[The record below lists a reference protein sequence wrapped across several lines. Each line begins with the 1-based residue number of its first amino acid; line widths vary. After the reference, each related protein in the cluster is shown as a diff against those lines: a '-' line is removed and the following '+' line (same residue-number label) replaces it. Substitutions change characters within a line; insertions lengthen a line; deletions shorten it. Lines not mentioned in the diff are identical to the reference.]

1 MTSPSK
7 RIRSQAFAA
16 PKSGRT
22 KAIIEQNRRSGP
34 LLSLPGELR
43 NHIWGYVLGFQ
54 LVHVM
59 EERIHP
65 NQTSPDL
72 RLYHTVCESPI
83 TEKQAYDLSR
93 NEPYETL
100 VTGPMSRMVTKCD
113 LRHCHNRHAVCYDA
127 LRHGPTKRLHIDLLS
142 VCRQTYMEAIRLF
155 WGTNTWSIDDFQSFR
170 IFFARRNT
178 LQRSLMK
185 KVHLGSD
192 IVIAFPPRSLVLK
205 FGMLEELHIDVTINC
220 REELWCRPYFRSKRI
235 FVICSG
241 TGENTADNQ
250 FTLSDIVKDDN
261 GTTTVRERIE
271 KAEMWCARLFEW
283 GEATSRLRM
292 KNEKKRTMRSATFVR
307 RIDNGKSSGSSEPSV
322 NY

>member
-1 MTSPSK
+1 MTPPSK
-7 RIRSQAFAA
+7 RVRSQAFAA
-16 PKSGRT
+16 PKD
-22 KAIIEQNRRSGP
+22 RRAKKI
-34 LLSLPGELR
+34 LPGELR

-59 EERIHP
+59 EERIHQ
-65 NQTSPDL
+65 NHNSPDL
-72 RLYHTVCESPI
+72 RLYHTVCESPV

-93 NEPYETL
+93 NESYET
-100 VTGPMSRMVTKCD
+100 VIKGPMSEILTKCD
-113 LRHCHNRHAVCYDA
+113 MRQCHNRHAVCYEA
-127 LRHGPTKRLHIDLLS
+127 LRHGPTRRLHIDLLS
-142 VCRQTYMEAIRLF
+142 VCRQTYMEAIRLL

-170 IFFARRNT
+170 IFFGRRNA

-205 FGMLEELHIDVTINC
+205 FGMLEELYIDVTINC
-220 REELWCRPYFRSKRI
+220 REELWCRPFFRSRRI
-235 FVICSG
+235 SVICSG
-241 TGENTADNQ
+241 TGDNTADNQ

-261 GTTTVRERIE
+261 GTTTAKERIE

-283 GEATSRLRM
+283 GEATSRLRL
-292 KNEKKRTMRSATFVR
+292 KNDKKRAMRSASGVKQ
-307 RIDNGKSSGSSEPSV
+307 IDNCRSSGSSELEA